1 MSGWGLEK
9 ELNDARGDARQAETL
24 LQRGLKRCG
33 LNH

>member
-1 MSGWGLEK
+1 MSGWGLGK
-9 ELNDARGDARQAETL
+9 ELNDARDARQAETL